1 MSTADGYRREV
12 PQLYRRQLRQNMLR
26 RRPRACSQRMPDRGL
41 SRLVIPP
48 ATVCIGMT
56 EEALITT
63 ATINAPADVVFNVL
77 ADPSTHEAID
87 GTGWVRQPLDGKHLT
102 ETGQIFRM
110 AMYHDNHPDKDY
122 EMANRVEVF
131 DPPRAIAWQPGQ
143 GPDNANLEYG
153 GWVWRYDLKPVDPA
167 QTEVTLTYDWSKV
180 APYLRDHIQFPPFDL
195 QHLDNSLKHLAEVVA
210 ARI

>member
-1 MSTADGYRREV
+1 
-12 PQLYRRQLRQNMLR
+12 
-26 RRPRACSQRMPDRGL
+26 MPDRGL

-153 GWVWRYDLKPVDPA
+153 GWVWRYDIKPVDPA